1 MAAAAASAA
10 AAAAAAAAAEAAAY
24 CIALPPEVA
33 HPKIDPRLDG
43 GTGAPKSTLRFPS
56 AAEGTLVPP
65 SAAAAAAAT
74 AAAASAASGLS
85 AGEVDNAP
93 NLATAFAGD
102 TSAPEP
108 TLRFGAATAAA
119 RNVAALPT
127 GATHASEAFAF
138 AFCSPASAPGSPTIA
153 TPAASRDRS
162 PSRRRTS
169 RCSHTTDH
177 SRRSLEAAA

>member
-1 MAAAAASAA
+1 MT
-10 AAAAAAAAAEAAAY
+10 
-24 CIALPPEVA
+24 
-33 HPKIDPRLDG
+33 HPRLDG

-65 SAAAAAAAT
+65 SAAA

-127 GATHASEAFAF
+127 GATHASEASAF

>member
-1 MAAAAASAA
+1 MAAAAAS

-127 GATHASEAFAF
+127 GATHASEASAF